1 MTELDGIIDDIK
13 EYLTFR
19 HECGDRF
26 LSLPPDCI
34 PRLPSQAQQGG
45 RRPAAAA
52 TTARAQA
59 SAPVAS
65 AATVA
70 RPPQPTQPVEER
82 PTVTI
87 ETAPAVEP
95 SETLEAIAA
104 EIKACQGCGLCGTR
118 TNVVP
123 GQGNANGPDVMFIG
137 EAPGQDEDL
146 QGLAFVGRAGQLL
159 TKMIE
164 AMGYTRDE
172 VFIANVC
179 KCRPP
184 GNRNPDPA
192 ESNACL
198 PFLIRQIKVVKPK
211 CIVALGRIAMQALYD
226 SQVSLSSVRGKW
238 TVFQGIP
245 LLPTYHPAYL
255 LRYPVAKR
263 DAWAD
268 LKKVMAKFGKLG
280 GRA

>member
-34 PRLPSQAQQGG
+34 PRLPAQAQQGA
-45 RRPAAAA
+45 RRPV
-52 TTARAQA
+52 
-59 SAPVAS
+59 VAG
-65 AATVA
+65 AA
-70 RPPQPTQPVEER
+70 RPQATAPAAQPTQPRQPDEER
-82 PTVTI
+82 PSVTI
-87 ETAPAVEP
+87 QATPATEP
-95 SETLEAIAA
+95 TETLEAIAS

-238 TVFQGIP
+238 TVFQGVP